1 MKTALYCLT
10 FLTVLLLGFP
20 SRAEAYL
27 DPSTGSMVLQVVA
40 GGIIAG
46 LAAMKLY
53 WSRIRSVLKK
63 DRKD

>member
-1 MKTALYCLT
+1 MKATLYCLT
-10 FLTVLLLGFP
+10 LLTILLLGFP
-20 SRAEAYL
+20 TRAQAYL

-53 WSRIRSVLKK
+53 WTRIRSVLRR
-63 DRKD
+63 DRKN

>member
-10 FLTVLLLGFP
+10 LLTVLLLGFP
-20 SRAEAYL
+20 SKAEAYL

-40 GGIIAG
+40 GGFIAG

-53 WSRIRSVLKK
+53 WSRIRAVLKR
-63 DRKD
+63 DRKG